1 MNKNDHIKNILK
13 ISLQNSMRRV
23 KSNSKGVTR
32 NSLAIDKTE
41 STREKK
47 IIQNIMVILWFS
59 KMNTLSSN
67 SEIIALP
74 RSKKMECFFKFWLVM
89 SPPSFFLHL
98 NLIVDLHLF
107 YICFYLLLSSGTR
120 LQINFLNTLSSK
132 ISIFFLTKSFNR
144 MQKYSSKL
152 SIIF

>member
-47 IIQNIMVILWFS
+47 IIQNIMVIL
-59 KMNTLSSN
+59 
-67 SEIIALP
+67 
-74 RSKKMECFFKFWLVM
+74 
-89 SPPSFFLHL
+89 
-98 NLIVDLHLF
+98 
-107 YICFYLLLSSGTR
+107 
-120 LQINFLNTLSSK
+120 
-132 ISIFFLTKSFNR
+132 
-144 MQKYSSKL
+144 
-152 SIIF
+152 